1 MGSDEG
7 IYKDRRVIRRKAF
20 TLIELLVVIAIIA
33 ILAAILFPV
42 FAQAKE
48 AAKKTTGV
56 MHLKQMNLAAIM
68 YGADYDDT
76 PPLAARAFGGDNI
89 WAGSVWIIDLI
100 PYTKNYDMF
109 LNPQGAPNP
118 TNNADWKYIGGT
130 YGTVPNAGVKALP
143 YYTVGNWPI
152 TQALNIVGVRHGGI
166 MGVGNRPPGDPN
178 YGAGCFGR
186 CEFLGPSKSFTSL
199 GSVADAA
206 LIFDAGEPTADFTTF
221 AAGTEL
227 GTCVDRGMS
236 YNPGDHSITGATPRW
251 GGPKSC
257 TGWRNPGS
265 GGISMENANK
275 LKQGQSN
282 VGFADG
288 HVKSMGLLQ
297 LYRTEPCADDAN
309 VRCMVHLPVN

>member
-1 MGSDEG
+1 MKQRS
-7 IYKDRRVIRRKAF
+7 AF

-48 AAKKTTGV
+48 AAKKSVGV
-56 MHLKQMNLAAIM
+56 SHLKQMNMAAQM
-68 YGADYDDT
+68 YMSDNEDT
-76 PPLAARAFGGDNI
+76 FPLAVRAFGAENI
-89 WAGSVWIIDLI
+89 WAASVWIIDLV

-118 TNNADWKYIGGT
+118 TNDPNWKYIGGT
-130 YGTVPNAGVKALP
+130 YGTVPTARVKNLP
-143 YYTVGNWPI
+143 YYTVGDWPI
-152 TQALNIVGVRHGGI
+152 TRALNIVGVRHGGI
-166 MGVGNRPPGDPN
+166 MGVGNRLPGDPN

-186 CEFLGPSKSFTSL
+186 CEFNGPSRSQSAL
-199 GSVADAA
+199 ADVASAA

-227 GTCVDRGMS
+227 GTCVNRGMT

-251 GGPKSC
+251 NGGPRSC

-265 GGISMENANK
+265 AGISMENANK
-275 LKQGQSN
+275 MKNGVAN
-282 VGFADG
+282 IGFADG
-288 HVKSMGLLQ
+288 SVRSMGLLR
-297 LYRTEPCADDAN
+297 LYRHEPCASDPA
-309 VRCMVHLPVN
+309 VRCMTHFPVD